1 MRAEIIN
8 RIIRESATNGRSSE
22 NKRCCR
28 LCWSLLICLCL
39 CWSSFS
45 SAQEPSTSSD
55 DEVAIEEEDP
65 SSDDE
70 VPIEEADT
78 SPDDDIQIDLQM
90 VEEGIAPKRDPALEE
105 IIVTAQ
111 GGKRVLQEISVS
123 VAAFDAEYLEALGA
137 ESIADI
143 AQFTPN
149 LEIRSVFAASNPTL
163 FIRGVGLRD
172 FNANSSSSVAV
183 YNDDVYMNSPA
194 GQLAQLFDVQQIEVL
209 RGPQGTLY
217 GRNAS
222 AGAIRVI
229 ARKPTGD
236 PGGYTRLSYGN
247 FNALEVEGATE
258 ISILP
263 ELVSLRVA
271 GKMAQRDGTTINR
284 CADDKYWGDYKQGE
298 SPASFQSAV
307 FTRCFNVDTVT
318 PIEEGGLGWVA
329 GPLPAD
335 GVPRQGSFYPD
346 ASGAEEPSDIHRRV
360 NDVGNWAARALLQ
373 VDPTPDMGW
382 TINVHGGQNRSQARQ
397 FQTIGAKVDAATN
410 ELDTPRED
418 GNNYTDPD
426 NVLGFMLLPPPNP
439 FGRMTAILAALP
451 EDGNPYQGDYNRTG
465 NEDLD
470 LFGTSLTG
478 EISFGDLQIRTIT
491 AYEWN
496 DRFVEANVD
505 GNPFIGLELDLGNT
519 AWQVSQEI
527 RGYWDGGGAMTA
539 QGGVYFLH
547 EDLIVDNKFRTSRT
561 TASFQDYS
569 QKTYAGSL
577 YGYLTWEASESF
589 TIEGGARW
597 NIDHKT
603 FDLTT
608 GPGNGIPGSEANPA
622 RLVSDSTRVTKHAPT
637 GDISINYR
645 PVDDLNIYLKYSR
658 GWKGPH
664 INGGALGIQ
673 NQSSGAS
680 LITPVDPEK
689 VNALE
694 LGFKA
699 MLFDNRVRLNA
710 AGFYYDYDDI
720 QIFQLKNAEGGV
732 PVQELINAND
742 ADVYGVEI
750 ELETRP
756 LEGWA
761 PEELEGL
768 LVFMSFAWLDT
779 QYTDF
784 LNTKVNFVGGNPVP
798 VTENLSGNTL
808 INAPPYAFTGYAQWD
823 FPIAGWGTLAPRFDW
838 AFKDKVYFSPQN
850 LSEVSQDA
858 LWLLNARL
866 TYTTPNDMVEIAGW
880 VRNLTDEVYHAD
892 VINLSNFQQALLYIM
907 GDPRTYGFSLTVRF

>member
-1 MRAEIIN
+1 MRAGIIDRN
-8 RIIRESATNGRSSE
+8 NRESATHGLSAANRRSS
-22 NKRCCR
+22 R
-28 LCWSLLICLCL
+28 LLWSLLVCLWL
-39 CWSSFS
+39 CWPPDS
-45 SAQEPSTSSD
+45 SAQQDEP
-55 DEVAIEEEDP
+55 
-65 SSDDE
+65 
-70 VPIEEADT
+70 
-78 SPDDDIQIDLQM
+78 SPDDDVRIDPELI
-90 VEEGIAPKRDPALEE
+90 EESIEGARDPALEE

-111 GGKRVLQEISVS
+111 GGKRALQEISVS

-137 ESIADI
+137 QSIADI

-236 PGGYTRLSYGN
+236 PGGYTRVKYGR
-247 FNALEVEGATE
+247 FNEIEIEGAAE
-258 ISILP
+258 MSILP
-263 ELVSLRVA
+263 DVMSLRVA
-271 GKMAQRDGTTINR
+271 GKMNQRDGTTKNR
-284 CADDKYWGDYKQGE
+284 CADDKYWRDSDKTEIPFNRQTD
-298 SPASFQSAV
+298 V
-307 FTRCFNVDTVT
+307 FFKCFNGETT
-318 PIEEGGLGWVA
+318 QPIEDGGLGWIA
-329 GPLPAD
+329 GPAPFRPA
-335 GVPRQGSFYPD
+335 GAYPD
-346 ASGAEEPSDIHRRV
+346 ASEAEEPPDIHRRV
-360 NDVGNWAARALLQ
+360 NDVDHWAARALLRI
-373 VDPTPDMGW
+373 DPTPDMDW
-382 TINVHGGQNRSQARQ
+382 TLNVHGGQNRSQARQ
-397 FQTIGAKVDAATN
+397 FQTIGRRVDAATN
-410 ELDTPRED
+410 DFGAPRED
-418 GNNYTDPD
+418 ADNYTDPD
-426 NVLGFMLLPPPNP
+426 NVLGFTLLPPPNP
-439 FGRMTAILAALP
+439 FGRVEAVLAEFP
-451 EDGNPYQGDYNRTG
+451 EDGAPYQGDYNRTG
-465 NEDLD
+465 PENLD

-478 EISFGDLQIRTIT
+478 EISFGDLQLRTIT

-496 DRFVEANVD
+496 DRFVAANVD
-505 GNPFIGLELDLGNT
+505 ANPYIGLELDLGNT
-519 AWQVSQEI
+519 AWQVSQEV
-527 RGYWDGGGAMTA
+527 RGYWDGGGGITV
-539 QGGVYFLH
+539 QGGVFFLH
-547 EDLIVDNKFRTSRT
+547 EDLEVDNKFRTSIT
-561 TASFQDYS
+561 TASYQDY
-569 QKTYAGSL
+569 QQETYAGSV
-577 YGYLTWEASESF
+577 YGFLTWEITESF

-608 GPGNGIPGSEANPA
+608 GPGSGIPGSDANPDL
-622 RLVSDSTRVTKHAPT
+622 LVSDSERVTKNAMT
-637 GDISINYR
+637 GDISLNYR

-664 INGGALGIQ
+664 INGGALGLQ
-673 NQSSGAS
+673 NLSSGSS

-689 VNALE
+689 VDALE
-694 LGFKA
+694 IGLKA
-699 MLFDNRVRLNA
+699 MLFDDRVRLNA
-710 AGFYYDYDDI
+710 AGFYYDYEDI
-720 QIFQLKNAEGGV
+720 QIFQLKNAEGGI

-750 ELETRP
+750 EFEARP

-761 PEELEGL
+761 HEELEGL
-768 LVFMSFAWLDT
+768 LVFMAFAWLDT

-784 LNTKVNFVGGNPVP
+784 SNTKVNFIGGNPVP

-808 INAPPYAFTGYAQWD
+808 INAPPYAFTGYVQWD
-823 FPIAGWGTLAPRFDW
+823 LPIWGWGSLAPRFDW

-850 LSEVSQDA
+850 LEEVSQGS
-858 LWLLNARL
+858 LWLMNARL
-866 TYTTPNDMVEIAGW
+866 AYTTPNDMIEVAGW

-892 VINLSNFQQALLYIM
+892 VINLSNFQQAILYIM